1 MGVQGPKSCKS
12 SKVIC
17 DVFGGSFGAHTGER
31 AFLLQIGCLAVQARG
46 ASAAEQNLQGQV
58 REFGGA
64 QRPCVSARWR
74 VYEFAGAP
82 LALAARLAAH
92 RCSTLRVV
100 ADAPLGSQR
109 ARAPGSR
116 THPATSTS
124 LY

>member
-1 MGVQGPKSCKS
+1 M
-12 SKVIC
+12 
-17 DVFGGSFGAHTGER
+17 
-31 AFLLQIGCLAVQARG
+31 QARG
-46 ASAAEQNLQGQV
+46 ASGAEQNLQGQV

-74 VYEFAGAP
+74 VYEFAAAP
-82 LALAARLAAH
+82 LALAARLAAR